1 MALAGEHA
9 VIETVGSYSEEGLST
24 ETCSLSCT
32 LSITG
37 KRLKSLQITGGVSIT
52 ASIDGLVVF
61 KCTTDCDTFGTIDL
75 HALPGPLQLTIG
87 SGTATVTTYTR
98 KTLTFQNTP
107 AWLNAVAHAQAES
120 VALSNN
126 LKNGDFIF
134 NTNDAVF
141 VTDTCTLCAP
151 NLICAPFIT

>member
-1 MALAGEHA
+1 
-9 VIETVGSYSEEGLST
+9 
-24 ETCSLSCT
+24 
-32 LSITG
+32 
-37 KRLKSLQITGGVSIT
+37 
-52 ASIDGLVVF
+52 
-61 KCTTDCDTFGTIDL
+61 
-75 HALPGPLQLTIG
+75 
-87 SGTATVTTYTR
+87 
-98 KTLTFQNTP
+98 P

-141 VTDTCTLCAP
+141 VTDTCALCAP